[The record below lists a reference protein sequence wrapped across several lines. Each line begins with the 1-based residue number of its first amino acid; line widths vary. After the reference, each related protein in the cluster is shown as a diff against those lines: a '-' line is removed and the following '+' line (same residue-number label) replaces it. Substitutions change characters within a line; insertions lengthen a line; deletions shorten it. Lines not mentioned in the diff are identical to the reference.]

1 MGSQG
6 TVMPIRRMLAG
17 SKLGKDEIEILTRA
31 FDKALCS
38 LSVVDRNDPLTEMIA
53 QRIIE
58 IGATTIRD
66 PAEIAKMVIKKL
78 GIP

>member
-1 MGSQG
+1 
-6 TVMPIRRMLAG
+6 MPIRRLLAG
-17 SKLGKDEIEILTRA
+17 SKLGIDEIEILTRA
-31 FDKALCS
+31 FDKALRL

-53 QRIIE
+53 QKIVE

-66 PAEIAKMVIKKL
+66 PAEIAKTALKKL